1 MGARGVEIHTASK
14 QKVQREPSLLSH
26 PVLILPFF
34 LYLTCDRTCVYAH
47 SNMCGDQRA
56 TAIVFPQEHCPPY
69 FETGALGDLELT
81 N

>member
-1 MGARGVEIHTASK
+1 MGASRVEIHIASR
-14 QKVQREPSLLSH
+14 QKVQREPSLLSC

-34 LYLTCDRTCVYAH
+34 IYLMYDRICVYAH

-56 TAIVFPQEHCPPY
+56 TSIVFPQEHCPPY